1 MTALAAT
8 GLGWVLASTPLPTP
22 TTPEELDPTTV
33 SPGLIGFLVTF
44 AIAVATVLLL
54 LDMVRRV
61 RRLKYREQQ
70 AAAVEER
77 EAERVAA
84 EGADD
89 VGREDDPR

>member
-1 MTALAAT
+1 MIPFAAT
-8 GLGWVLASTPLPTP
+8 GLGWALASTPRPTP

-70 AAAVEER
+70 EVAAQER
-77 EAERVAA
+77 AAA
-84 EGADD
+84 EGGADPQGGD
-89 VGREDDPR
+89 LVP